1 MTRARILLADDHKE
15 MRDTVEHLLEWEFG
29 IVGVVATGEELLKSE
44 SETYPDVC
52 VVDISMPKVSGIDAA
67 NALKARGSRTKV
79 IFLTVHEDSEFLQ
92 AALDTGALGYVL
104 KSRIVADLRQAIR
117 SALSGQLFISPSRK
131 LGTDA
136 ERIPSPALEP
146 TLERDRSNLE

>member
-15 MRDTVEHLLEWEFG
+15 MRDTVERLLESEFD
-29 IVGVVATGEELLKSE
+29 IVSVVRGGEELLKTE
-44 SETYPDVC
+44 SETHPDVC

-67 NALKARGSRTKV
+67 NWLKAEGSRTKI
-79 IFLTVHEDSEFLQ
+79 IFLTVHEDPDFLQ
-92 AALDTGALGYVL
+92 AALETGALGYVL
-104 KSRIVADLRQAIR
+104 KSRIVADLSQAIR

-136 ERIPSPALEP
+136 ERTPP
-146 TLERDRSNLE
+146 TVT